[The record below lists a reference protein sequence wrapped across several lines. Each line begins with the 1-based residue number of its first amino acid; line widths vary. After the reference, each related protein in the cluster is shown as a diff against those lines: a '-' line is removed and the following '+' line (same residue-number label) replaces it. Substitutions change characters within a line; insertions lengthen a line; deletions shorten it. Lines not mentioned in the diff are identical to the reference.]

1 MVSGRVLL
9 LHLSLN
15 TAGHASREEDSPPSP
30 PVSKALQMSTK
41 EAGERGRGRRGERG
55 EGLGESNA
63 GGTLLAVGV
72 RARLRNWG

>member
-15 TAGHASREEDSPPSP
+15 TAGHASREEDSTPLPPSLKSP
-30 PVSKALQMSTK
+30 ADVD
-41 EAGERGRGRRGERG
+41 EGGWG
-55 EGLGESNA
+55 EGEGEGGEGPGESNA

>member
-15 TAGHASREEDSPPSP
+15 TAGHASREEDSPPLP
-30 PVSKALQMSTK
+30 PRLKSRADVD
-41 EAGERGRGRRGERG
+41 EGGWG
-55 EGLGESNA
+55 EGEGGEGPGESNA